1 MKKYLI
7 YYKYGKGG
15 EVFFV
20 QLLGGESVEKVKE
33 DFLFLNPEVEI
44 EDIKILD

>member
-7 YYKYGKGG
+7 YYRYGKGG

-20 QLLGGESVEKVKE
+20 QLLGRSEEEVKE
-33 DFLFLNPEVEI
+33 EFIFNNPNVELEEVKEL
-44 EDIKILD
+44 K